1 MKRKKHLLL
10 ALAVLLVLSGVFTGC
25 SSKAQETGKTEV
37 DPDRMLKVAELV
49 NPSTTDVQKN
59 TEYYNVPLNIY
70 DRLVEAETV
79 EPGKSDLVPGLAEK
93 WDISADG
100 LVYTFH
106 LRKGV
111 KFHNGEELKA
121 DDVLFTFDRML
132 DPATKALNTDF
143 LDMIAGAKDRMDGKA
158 DSVSGLKVI
167 DDYTIQITLE
177 QPFAPFLANIATPAG
192 SIYNRKATTAAGE
205 QFGLDPKLTIG
216 TGPFVFDSWT
226 LNDQMILVANKDYFK
241 GAPKLAGVI
250 IKIVPDAETQRMLF
264 ETGELDVFDCDNARS
279 QIPYFEGSEKWKNQM
294 VSGPR
299 VGLHYYC
306 INEGIKPLEDV
317 RVRKALQMAID
328 RETLLEKLF
337 YGKGVL
343 ADGIMPIGLVGHNPE
358 LEKITYDPEKARALL
373 VEAGYPDGFDMV
385 ISQISDRPASLK
397 MNEAVQSML
406 GDVGIK
412 AEIRQMDEASWFA
425 TRKEGKLPCYYT
437 DWSAD
442 FNDPDNFMYTFF
454 YEKNSV
460 ARSFNYINK
469 DVSDRLVGARAMT
482 VPEERYAEYQALEK
496 KIVVED
502 AAWIPLFSLDHLFVV
517 QPRVKNFQVSWNG
530 WSSMPYRNITIEP

>member
-1 MKRKKHLLL
+1 MRRKHLLL
-10 ALAVLLVLSGVFTGC
+10 ALAVILVLSGVFTGC
-25 SSKAQETGKTEV
+25 SPKAQETGKTEV

-70 DRLVEAETV
+70 DRLVEAETI

-192 SIYNRKATTAAGE
+192 SIYNRKAATAAGE

-226 LNDQMILVANKDYFK
+226 LNDQMVLVANKDYFK
-241 GAPKLAGVI
+241 GAPKLDGVI

-343 ADGIMPIGLVGHNPE
+343 ANGIMPVGLVGHNPE
-358 LEKITYDPEKARALL
+358 LEKITYDPAKAKTLL
-373 VEAGYPDGFDMV
+373 VEAGYPNGFDMV

-412 AEIRQMDEASWFA
+412 VEIQQMDEASWFA

-454 YEKNSV
+454 YENNSV

>member
-1 MKRKKHLLL
+1 MNRKHLLL
-10 ALAVLLVLSGVFTGC
+10 VLAVILILSSVFTGC
-25 SSKAQETGKTEV
+25 STKSADTGKQEIN
-37 DPDRMLKVAELV
+37 PENMLKVAMTED
-49 NPSTTDVQKN
+49 PPTADVQKN
-59 TEYYNVPLNIY
+59 TEYYGIPINCF
-70 DRLVEAETV
+70 DRLVEAETI

-100 LVYTFH
+100 LTYTFH

-143 LDMIAGAKDRMDGKA
+143 MDMIAGAKDRMDGKA
-158 DSVSGLKVI
+158 DSVSGIKVL
-167 DDYTIQITLE
+167 DDYTVEIRLE
-177 QPFAPFLANIATPAG
+177 KPFAPFLANIATPAG
-192 SIYNRKATTAAGE
+192 SIFNRKATTAAGE
-205 QFGLDPKLTIG
+205 EFGLKPELTIG
-216 TGPFVFDSWT
+216 TGPFVFHSWT
-226 LNDQMILVANKDYFK
+226 LNDQHILVANKDYFK
-241 GAPKLAGVI
+241 GAPKLEGVI
-250 IKIVPDAETQRMLF
+250 FKIVPDAETQRMQF

-279 QIPYFEGSEKWKNQM
+279 QIPYFEGSEKWKNQI

-306 INEGIKPLEDV
+306 INEGIKPMEDV

-337 YGKGVL
+337 YGKGVI
-343 ADGIMPIGLVGHNPE
+343 ANGIMPIGLVGHNPS
-358 LEKITYDPEKARALL
+358 LEKISYDPAKAKALL
-373 VEAGYPDGFDMV
+373 AEAGYPNGFDMV
-385 ISQISDRPASLK
+385 ISQVTDRPASLK
-397 MNEAVQSML
+397 MNEAIQSML
-406 GDVGIK
+406 GQVGIK
-412 AEIRQMDEASWFA
+412 LEIQQMDSASWFA
-425 TRKEGKLPCYYT
+425 TRNEGKLPSYYS

-454 YEKNSV
+454 YEDNSV
-460 ARSFNYINK
+460 ARSFNYNNK
-469 DVSDRLVGARAMT
+469 EVSDKLVAARAMT
-482 VPEERYAEYQALEK
+482 VPEERYALYQELEK
-496 KIVVED
+496 KIVIDD

-530 WSSMPYRNITIEP
+530 WSNMPYRNITIEP

>member
-1 MKRKKHLLL
+1 MYKKHLLL
-10 ALAVLLVLSGVFTGC
+10 VLAVIFAFSFIFTGC
-25 SSKAQETGKTEV
+25 SNKAEEAGNQAAN
-37 DPDRMLKVAELV
+37 PDMMLKVALIVE
-49 NPSTTDVQKN
+49 PPTADVQLT
-59 TEYYNVPLNIY
+59 TEEYGIPLNCF
-70 DRLVEAETV
+70 DRLVEAETI

-111 KFHNGEELKA
+111 KFHNGEEFKA
-121 DDVLFTFDRML
+121 DDVLYTFDRML

-167 DDYTIQITLE
+167 DDYTIEITLE
-177 QPFAPFLANIATPAG
+177 KPFAPFLANIATPAG
-192 SIYNRKATTAAGE
+192 SIYNRKATTAAGTD
-205 QFGLDPKLTIG
+205 FGLKPELTIG
-216 TGPFVFDSWT
+216 TGPFVFKSWT
-226 LNDQMILVANKDYFK
+226 LNDQMLIVSNKDYFK
-241 GAPKLAGVI
+241 GAPKLEGVI
-250 IKIVPDAETQRMLF
+250 FKIVPDPETQRMQF

-279 QIPYFEGSEKWKNQM
+279 QIPYFEGSEKWKAHI

-306 INEGIKPLEDV
+306 INESIKPLDDV

-337 YGKGVL
+337 YGKGII
-343 ADGIMPIGLVGHNPE
+343 ANGIMPIGLVGHNPG
-358 LEKITYDPEKARALL
+358 LEKISYDPVKAKALL
-373 VEAGYPDGFDMV
+373 AEAGYPDGFSMV
-385 ISQISDRPASLK
+385 ISQITDRPASLK
-397 MNEAVQSML
+397 MNEAIQSML
-406 GDVGIK
+406 AEVGIK
-412 AEIRQMDEASWFA
+412 LEIQQMDSASWFA
-425 TRKEGKLPCYYT
+425 TRLEGKLPSYYS

-454 YEKNSV
+454 YANNSV
-460 ARSFNYINK
+460 ARSFNYNNQE
-469 DVSDRLVGARAMT
+469 VSDKLVSARAMT
-482 VPEERYAEYQALEK
+482 VPEERYKLYQELERQ
-496 KIVVED
+496 IVLED

-517 QPRVKNFQVSWNG
+517 QPKVKNFQVSWNG
-530 WSSMPYRNITIEP
+530 WSNMPYKGITIEP